1 MKKFY
6 TLAMM
11 IVAPFILHAQKFEW
25 MRNSPTSWNNSN
37 TIFTKTDA
45 MGNVFVSGSFSGH
58 LVNGN
63 DTIWSYQSQMC
74 SFLSKYD
81 ANGNHLWS
89 KPFGPTN
96 GTPQD
101 ICIDSGGNLFMSL
114 VLNNFFT
121 YIDDDTTFN
130 FVGGSYCL
138 VSFDNNGTFRWGKV
152 HPTQSSIMA
161 VTASFQHPGFY
172 SASGNALYRFN
183 TDGNIMWSR
192 TTSGALGPSFLF
204 RGVQCN
210 DTGTLIVCGIMSGT
224 AGTVTLDTVSV
235 TMSTSWADMAFFR
248 LDSAGNAYWGRTF
261 PNVVTGATYYLVHK
275 FLVTPTSEFYYL
287 YIKPY
292 GPIDYVWDSDTIFN
306 PYCPVCEYNAVVKF
320 NANGNV
326 LWARNGFLGDGGLS
340 GIYDFTMNNSGDV
353 YIIGTTVSANNYFG
367 NSYYNNFYGLAAY
380 HTLLVGKINS
390 QGTYGWL
397 KSDYRLRGQLVYNH
411 VTGISGGLNSTVN
424 IVGRR
429 ALGLAPSF
437 NLGCLSDSSSTSG
450 TIYFL
455 ASISENTEPVPVVD
469 FDVQVDGL
477 SVYMENR
484 TTDGGSYYW
493 TFGDGQS
500 TSLTNPSHTYSTVG
514 SYNVC
519 LSSENS
525 CGQSQQCRNAVIEG
539 LGKVTPGRMAN
550 SGYHKLQIKGG
561 FASDPTLLKFVKSGS
576 PDILPDTLRRT
587 NTGLLEVNIKLLQA
601 DPGNYDLVY
610 QSPTLNDTLVNAITL
625 EASDSLQP
633 YVTVT
638 GPGAIRPNV
647 WAQIRV
653 TVTNPSN
660 VSYYGIPVYVT
671 LTPNVQTFLPNMA
684 YIDSA
689 TSAFVPQIGSQ
700 FAMVYNSDTTDS
712 SLFTAL
718 LMAEIQPFESR
729 TITLFIKAPVSQA
742 NVIRAYVGGSYFSAA
757 DLNAMG
763 LRVSSACNFLPKC
776 LDCVLDMLGFVPT
789 VGCVTGALNLGCSI
803 GGRPFKGASNSD
815 YLFNILMSASSMTL
829 TCVTGGL
836 SPKSIFDKISNS
848 LAAGLLV
855 DFANGVTSTAG
866 TCTGSDGCDPFNS
879 DDWIMFTNN
888 SVDPNYK
895 SGPQGGG
902 AANFINKNDIL
913 EYTIHFENL
922 DTATA
927 PAAEVVVVDTLD
939 MNALDLS
946 TFSFTGFGQTDSTIN
961 FNVPS
966 KDFVTEIDLQPA
978 KNAILRVAGS
988 LDTLTGVVRCSYRSL
1003 DPITTEIA
1011 PLLNDGFLNPNV
1023 SPPEGEGFVSFK
1035 VKPKNN
1041 ITHLQQINNTATIYF
1056 DNNAPLAT
1064 NIQLNTI
1071 DTVSP
1076 SSNMLPLPANSI
1088 DTVFTLK
1095 WTGFDADAG
1104 ISNYD
1109 IYMSENDSPYVKL
1122 VALTT
1127 KDSILF
1133 TGANGNKYEFYS
1145 IARDHARNIE
1155 QPPPN
1160 PDQNPDAVTTI
1171 VVGLEEFADQPQVQ
1185 LFPNPV
1191 SDLLHMSLII
1201 NTQENITLLLNDSF
1215 GRVLIHKTYGL
1226 CTSGLFADQ
1235 IDIRSLA
1242 SGSYVLKIIYGENFI
1257 SKKVFVMN

>member
-1 MKKFY
+1 MKRY
-6 TLAMM
+6 CVLALM
-11 IVAPFILHAQKFEW
+11 IVVPFILNAQKFEW
-25 MRNSPTSWNNSN
+25 MKNSPTSWNNGN
-37 TIFTKTDA
+37 RIFTKTDA
-45 MGNVFVSGSFSGH
+45 MGNIFVSGSFSGY

-74 SFLSKYD
+74 SYLSKYD
-81 ANGNHLWS
+81 ASGNHLWS
-89 KPFGPTN
+89 KPFGPIN
-96 GTPQD
+96 GVPQD

-114 VLNNFFT
+114 VLNNSIT
-121 YIDDDTTFN
+121 YIDDDTTFD
-130 FVGGSYCL
+130 FVGGLYCL
-138 VSFDNNGTFRWGKV
+138 VSFDNNGAFRWGKV
-152 HPTQSSIMA
+152 HPTQSWVMS
-161 VTASFQHPGFY
+161 VTASFQYPGFY
-172 SASGNALYRFN
+172 SGSGNALYRFD
-183 TDGNIMWSR
+183 TDGNVVWLK
-192 TTSGALGPSFLF
+192 TTSGTGFLF

-210 DTGTLIVCGIMSGT
+210 DANTLIACGILEGS

-235 TMSTSWADMAFFR
+235 SLSTAYADMAFFR
-248 LDSAGNAYWGRTF
+248 LDTAGNGLWGKAF
-261 PNVVTGATYYLVHK
+261 PNIASAATWNKVHNL
-275 FLVTPTSEFYYL
+275 LVTPASEFYYL
-287 YIKPY
+287 YIKPN
-292 GPIDYVWDSDTIFN
+292 GPINYVWDSDTIFN
-306 PYCPVCEYNAVVKF
+306 PYCPACEYNAVVKF
-320 NANGNV
+320 DANGNV

-340 GIYDFTMNNSGDV
+340 GFYDFTMNSSGDV
-353 YIIGTTVSANNYFG
+353 FIIGTTVSANNYFG
-367 NSYYNNFYGLAAY
+367 NAYYNNFYGLAAY

-411 VTGISGGLNSTVN
+411 VTGISSGLNNTVN

-429 ALGLAPSF
+429 TIGLAPSF
-437 NLGCLSDSSSTSG
+437 NLGCLMDSTSTSSG
-450 TIYFL
+450 TDYFL
-455 ASISENTEPVPVVD
+455 VSISENTEPVPVVD

-477 SVYMENR
+477 TVFMENR
-484 TTDGGSYYW
+484 TADGGSYYW

-500 TSLTNPSHTYSTVG
+500 SGLANPSHTYSTVG

-519 LSSENS
+519 LTSENS
-525 CGQSQQCRNAVIEG
+525 CGQSQQCKNVVIEG
-539 LGKVTPGRMAN
+539 IGKVIPNRMAN

-561 FASDPTLLKFVKSGS
+561 FSSDPTLVKFVKSGS
-576 PDILPDTLRRT
+576 PDIISDTLRRT
-587 NTGLLEVNIKLLQA
+587 NTGLVEVNIKLLQA

-610 QSPTLNDTLVNAITL
+610 QSPTLNDTLFNAITI

-638 GPGAIRPNV
+638 GPGVVRPNV
-647 WAQIRV
+647 WGQIRI

-671 LTPNVQTFLPNMA
+671 LTPNVETFLPYTA

-689 TSAFVPQIGSQ
+689 TSAFIPQIGSQ

-718 LMAEIQPFESR
+718 LIAEIQPYESR
-729 TITLFIKAPVSQA
+729 TITIFIKAPVSQA
-742 NVIRAYVGGSYFSAA
+742 NVIRTYVGGSYFSAA
-757 DLNAMG
+757 DLDAMG

-803 GGRPFKGASNSD
+803 GGKPFKGASNSD
-815 YLFNILMSASSMTL
+815 YLYNILMSASSMAL
-829 TCVTGGL
+829 TCVTGAGG
-836 SPKSIFDKISNS
+836 PKSIFEKISKTM
-848 LAAGLLV
+848 AAGLLA

-879 DDWIMFTNN
+879 DDWIMFTNS

-895 SGPQGGG
+895 SGPQGGS
-902 AANFINKNDIL
+902 AANFINKEDIL

-939 MNALDLS
+939 VNALDLS

-966 KDFVTEIDLQPA
+966 KNFITEIDLQPS

-1003 DPITTEIA
+1003 DPLTTEIA
-1011 PLLNDGFLNPNV
+1011 PVLNDGFLNPNV

-1041 ITHLQQINNTATIYF
+1041 VTHLQQINNTATIYF
-1056 DNNAPLAT
+1056 DNNAPMAT
-1064 NIQLNTI
+1064 NVQLNTI

-1109 IYMSENDSPYVKL
+1109 IYVSENDSPYVKL
-1122 VALTT
+1122 IALIK

-1133 TGANGNKYEFYS
+1133 TGNNGSKYEFYS

-1160 PDQNPDAVTTI
+1160 PEQNPDAVTTI
-1171 VVGLEEFADQPQVQ
+1171 VVGLEEFADRPQVQ
-1185 LFPNPV
+1185 LYPNPV
-1191 SDLLHMSLII
+1191 SDHL
-1201 NTQENITLLLNDSF
+1201 TLLCDRNIQEVIVSNMEGKQYIRQTVNNRMIKLN
-1215 GRVLIHKTYGL
+1215 TA
-1226 CTSGLFADQ
+1226 LFPAGVYTVE
-1235 IDIRSLA
+1235 IITKNHSL
-1242 SGSYVLKIIYGENFI
+1242 YRKMVK
-1257 SKKVFVMN
+1257 

>member
-1 MKKFY
+1 MKNLLMVAFISVFPF
-6 TLAMM
+6 TL
-11 IVAPFILHAQKFEW
+11 VAQKFEW
-25 MRNSPTSWNNSN
+25 MRNSSTSWANGNK
-37 TIFTKTDA
+37 IFTKTDA
-45 MGNVFVSGSFSGH
+45 MGNIFVSGSFSGY

-74 SFLSKYD
+74 SYLSKYD

-89 KPFGPTN
+89 KPFGPIN
-96 GTPQD
+96 GAPQD
-101 ICIDSGGNLFMSL
+101 VCIDSGGNLFVSL
-114 VLNNFFT
+114 VLNNSIT
-121 YIDDDTTFN
+121 YIDDDTTFD
-130 FVGGSYCL
+130 FVGGLYCL
-138 VSFDNNGTFRWGKV
+138 ISFDNNGTFRWGKV

-161 VTASFQHPGFY
+161 LTASFQHPGFY
-172 SASGNALYRFN
+172 SASGNTLYRFD
-183 TDGNIMWSR
+183 TDGNVAWSK
-192 TTSGALGPSFLF
+192 TTSGTSFLF

-210 DTGTLIVCGIMSGT
+210 DTGTLIVCGIMNGT
-224 AGTVTLDTVSV
+224 AGAVTLDTVTV
-235 TMSTSWADMAFFR
+235 TMSTPYADMAFFR
-248 LDSAGNAYWGRTF
+248 LDSAGNAYWGKTF
-261 PNVVTGATYYLVHK
+261 LNVVSASTYNLVHK
-275 FLVTPTSEFYYL
+275 LLVTPTSEFYYL
-287 YIKPY
+287 YIKSY
-292 GPIDYVWDSDTIFN
+292 GPVDYVWESDTIFN
-306 PYCPVCEYNAVVKF
+306 PYCPTCEYNAVVKF
-320 NANGNV
+320 GVNGNV
-326 LWARNGFLGDGGLS
+326 LWARNGFIGDSGLS
-340 GIYDFTMNNSGDV
+340 GVYDFTMNNSGDV
-353 YIIGTTVSANNYFG
+353 FMIGTTVSANNYFG
-367 NSYYNNFYGLAAY
+367 SSYYNNYYGLAAY

-397 KSDYRLRGQLVYNH
+397 KSDYRLRGQLVYDH
-411 VTGISGGLNSTVN
+411 VTGISGGLNNTVN

-429 ALGLAPSF
+429 TLGLAPSF
-437 NLGCLSDSSSTSG
+437 NLGCLLDSTSTSSG
-450 TIYFL
+450 IDYFL
-455 ASISENTEPVPVVD
+455 VSISENTEPVPVVD
-469 FDVQVDGL
+469 FDVQVDG
-477 SVYMENR
+477 MTAFTENR
-484 TTDGGSYYW
+484 TIDGGNYYW

-500 TSLTNPSHTYSTVG
+500 TGLANPSHTYSAVG

-519 LSSENS
+519 LTCENS
-525 CGQSQQCRNAVIEG
+525 CGQSQQCKNAVIEG
-539 LGKVTPGRMAN
+539 IGKVIPNRMAN
-550 SGYHKLQIKGG
+550 SGYHKLQVKGG
-561 FASDPTLLKFVKSGS
+561 FSSDPTLVKFVKSGS

-587 NTGLLEVNIKLLQA
+587 NTGLLEVNIKLLQT

-610 QSPTLNDTLVNAITL
+610 QSPTMNDTLFNAITI

-638 GPGAIRPNV
+638 GPGVIRTNV
-647 WAQIRV
+647 WGQIRV

-671 LTPNVQTFLPNMA
+671 LTPNVETFLPYTA

-718 LMAEIQPFESR
+718 LIAEIQPYESR
-729 TITLFIKAPVSQA
+729 TITLFIKAPVVQGTM
-742 NVIRAYVGGSYFSAA
+742 IKAYVGGSYFSAA
-757 DLNAMG
+757 DLDAMG

-803 GGRPFKGASNSD
+803 GGNPFKGASNSD
-815 YLFNILMSASSMTL
+815 YFFNILMSASSMTL
-829 TCVTGGL
+829 TCITGSL
-836 SPKSIFDKISNS
+836 SPDNVYKKISNA
-848 LAAGLLV
+848 LAAGILA
-855 DFANGVTSTAG
+855 DFANGVISTAG

-879 DDWIMFTNN
+879 DDWLMFTSN

-895 SGPQGGG
+895 TGPQGGS
-902 AANFINKNDIL
+902 AANFINKGDIL

-946 TFSFTGFGQTDSTIN
+946 TFSFTGFGQTDSTVN
-961 FNVPS
+961 LNVPS
-966 KDFVTEIDLQPA
+966 RNFVTEIDLQPA
-978 KNAILRVAGS
+978 KNAILRVAGT

-1003 DPITTEIA
+1003 DPLTTEIA

-1035 VKPKNN
+1035 VKPKSNV
-1041 ITHLQQINNTATIYF
+1041 THLQQINNRATIYF
-1056 DNNAPLAT
+1056 DNNAPMAT
-1064 NIQLNTI
+1064 NVYLNTI

-1076 SSNMLPLPANSI
+1076 SSNLLPLPANSN

-1109 IYMSENDSPYVKL
+1109 IYVSENDSPYVKL
-1122 VALTT
+1122 IALIS

-1133 TGANGNKYEFYS
+1133 TGVDGNKYEFYS

-1171 VVGLEEFADQPQVQ
+1171 VVGLEEFTDQPQVQ
-1185 LFPNPV
+1185 VYPNPV
-1191 SDLLHMSLII
+1191 GDHLTILCDRTIQQVIISNMEGKQYLRQMVNNRMVKLNTALFPAGVYTVELI
-1201 NTQENITLLLNDSF
+1201 TKHHTVV
-1215 GRVLIHKTYGL
+1215 RKLIK
-1226 CTSGLFADQ
+1226 
-1235 IDIRSLA
+1235 
-1242 SGSYVLKIIYGENFI
+1242 
-1257 SKKVFVMN
+1257 